1 MSILDMNNESLK
13 IFHISENEMFCNT
26 INDNFDSFK
35 SSNSTEIYNSI
46 NCNLKKKPSLME
58 LEKKVYEYFMDLYY
72 QDKYFY
78 SIKVI
83 TDIINNSETHVV
95 AEFKDFL
102 IMGDE
107 SEFLQRKYNMKESK
121 KYLPILFDYYKSSSI
136 IFPNYFLLYE
146 NKYIF
151 KNIRKKQ
158 KIIDKLQEQN
168 EKKEKIKKGEIILD
182 DNADFFTTKIMNSI
196 LSQTNSSYM
205 RFFFGINRSKDKNDS
220 QDIVNN
226 ILKKIVEIEHKVL
239 LENKKNYF
247 FKKHIQKSIKD
258 GKNIEYNTN
267 INNNTINS
275 KVSKGKK
282 ENNIHKNKSNNN
294 IKILNTNRNII
305 IPKRIFKNLKTNIHH
320 EKSNTCIL
328 ESDIN
333 KFLPKKALY
342 LDINKSKI
350 NKNNKS
356 KRQIISKIIS
366 KIKKVNSSIFQK
378 KNSFNKVNKKRFMIN
393 MRKFQRSISPIM
405 NKSKRKIINF
415 ELIKKISESNSTPN
429 IYNLNINKNIK
440 KEKKF
445 IKRENKLGKEKELKL
460 TKTNS
465 NLVIS
470 PIKKLLTKNDSN
482 LLEKNHKENIN
493 NIRSLKNN
501 ILRKSFKIKMK
512 KNKNESKKV
521 YLNTYKITPNII
533 NHKYNSNISK
543 ILLSKEE
550 MTISKKA
557 LTEQKFESI
566 KVVKKH
572 RTINSKK
579 MKKPDIKNNINININ
594 INSNNIYNNTND
606 LNYSNN
612 KSIQNSSRI
621 NTNNNSYLNK
631 SKYYDLLRKSSSFIL
646 KYPLIKKILLSSA
659 SNNNLYNNS
668 KNNKFILEEIN
679 KKKNSVLNT
688 KNNTLAFSGCITSRN
703 SHNSSTLKNI
713 SKKNNKIG
721 NLTNFSSNKI
731 KIKEDFVN
739 KKEAIIHHK
748 NKIPLIKSPKTI
760 KRKCKAIKK

>member
-1 MSILDMNNESLK
+1 
-13 IFHISENEMFCNT
+13 
-26 INDNFDSFK
+26 
-35 SSNSTEIYNSI
+35 
-46 NCNLKKKPSLME
+46 
-58 LEKKVYEYFMDLYY
+58 
-72 QDKYFY
+72 
-78 SIKVI
+78 
-83 TDIINNSETHVV
+83 
-95 AEFKDFL
+95 
-102 IMGDE
+102 
-107 SEFLQRKYNMKESK
+107 
-121 KYLPILFDYYKSSSI
+121 
-136 IFPNYFLLYE
+136 
-146 NKYIF
+146 
-151 KNIRKKQ
+151 
-158 KIIDKLQEQN
+158 
-168 EKKEKIKKGEIILD
+168 
-182 DNADFFTTKIMNSI
+182 
-196 LSQTNSSYM
+196 
-205 RFFFGINRSKDKNDS
+205 
-220 QDIVNN
+220 
-226 ILKKIVEIEHKVL
+226 
-239 LENKKNYF
+239 
-247 FKKHIQKSIKD
+247 
-258 GKNIEYNTN
+258 
-267 INNNTINS
+267 
-275 KVSKGKK
+275 
-282 ENNIHKNKSNNN
+282 
-294 IKILNTNRNII
+294 
-305 IPKRIFKNLKTNIHH
+305 
-320 EKSNTCIL
+320 
-328 ESDIN
+328 
-333 KFLPKKALY
+333 
-342 LDINKSKI
+342 
-350 NKNNKS
+350 
-356 KRQIISKIIS
+356 
-366 KIKKVNSSIFQK
+366 
-378 KNSFNKVNKKRFMIN
+378 

-429 IYNLNINKNIK
+429 ICNLNINKNIK

-739 KKEAIIHHK
+739 KKEAIIYHK